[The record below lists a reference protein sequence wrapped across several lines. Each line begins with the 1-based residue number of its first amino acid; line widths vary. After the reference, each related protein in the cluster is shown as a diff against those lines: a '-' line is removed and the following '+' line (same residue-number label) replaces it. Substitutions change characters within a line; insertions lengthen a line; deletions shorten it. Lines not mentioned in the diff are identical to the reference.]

1 MNANKL
7 YSLTKNQQ
15 YFAVVLA
22 VLLSLLVVWS
32 ITSGATTISAN
43 IDTGGTLTV
52 SGASSLSGAINAS
65 STLQVTGNAIFYNY
79 VGIGTTSPYANLSIV
94 SPNNQASTSPLFA
107 IGSSTPLAGGAYLSV
122 SGRGS
127 ANFAGRA
134 IDPEFL
140 SENRG
145 NATNT
150 DTTTGTT
157 LDGAFGVFVV
167 GKYAYVAS
175 NGRDSLAVID
185 ISNPASTT
193 VIAETQGPTPGT
205 SLDSANGIFVS
216 GKYAYVVNFVRDSL
230 AVIDISNPAN
240 PTFIAETQG
249 TTPGTTLNGALGVF
263 VSGKYA
269 YVANVNRDSLAV
281 IDVSNPA
288 SPTFIAETQG
298 TTPGTTLDGA
308 DSVFV
313 SGKYAYVTNSARD
326 SLAVIDI
333 SNPASPT
340 FIAETQGPTPG
351 TTLDG
356 VRGIFVSGKYAYVV
370 NNIRDSLAV
379 IDVSNPANPTFIA
392 ETQGTTPGTTLDG
405 ARGIFVSGKYAY
417 VANQT
422 RDSLAVIDISGAEIS
437 NAFIGNLETSN
448 LSVDNYAVFG
458 NGVNIM
464 DGLNVGLGGIL
475 SNGPLSVS
483 ATNSPSIFL
492 GRLIIGTSS
501 PASTSP
507 NLFEQSVAIIEAT
520 SSQSVVLTLRGAG
533 TQTGNLLQLQSS
545 DNSNVFF
552 VNSSGGFISSA
563 SSTFSSNLS
572 ISGFLN
578 ASSSISVGGNI
589 TATSTATTTLAF
601 EADSNPEGGCIQL
614 RGSNGIVYRLY
625 IAPGDPG
632 SYATS
637 TNGRGSFLAVWEAG
651 TCQ

>member
-7 YSLTKNQQ
+7 YSISKNQQ

-32 ITSGATTISAN
+32 VTSGATTISAN
-43 IDTGGTLTV
+43 IATGGTLTV

-65 STLQVTGNAIFYNY
+65 STLQVTGNALFYNY
-79 VGIGTTSPYANLSIV
+79 VGIGPPSPYANLSIAG
-94 SPNNQASTSPLFA
+94 SGTQASTSPLFA

-308 DSVFV
+308 RSV
-313 SGKYAYVTNSARD
+313 
-326 SLAVIDI
+326 
-333 SNPASPT
+333 
-340 FIAETQGPTPG
+340 
-351 TTLDG
+351 
-356 VRGIFVSGKYAYVV
+356 
-370 NNIRDSLAV
+370 
-379 IDVSNPANPTFIA
+379 
-392 ETQGTTPGTTLDG
+392 
-405 ARGIFVSGKYAY
+405 FVSGKYAY
-417 VANQT
+417 VANQN

-437 NAFIGNLETSN
+437 NAFIGNLETGN
-448 LSVDNYAVFG
+448 LNVDNYAIFG